1 MNTKIIG
8 YINKNNKKLLSLFKY
23 FKVKN
28 GVGSIS
34 NAEVAYFFVP
44 SQKCKENGVY
54 DPAKIDEDIIT
65 KTDISEEVFIEKS
78 LDLVP
83 LTTMTLKTKNL
94 KYYSLPSGFIECLK
108 MFDQEEIE
116 FYLNN
121 KFIWAY
127 STNKKEMLLTT
138 HNW

>member
-1 MNTKIIG
+1 MSTKIIG

-28 GVGSIS
+28 GVGSMS

-44 SQKCKENGVY
+44 SKKCKENGVY

-78 LDLVP
+78 LDLAP
-83 LTTMTLKTKNL
+83 LATMTLKTKNL

-108 MFDQEEIE
+108 MFDQEEIK

>member
-28 GVGSIS
+28 GVGSLS

-44 SQKCKENGVY
+44 SKKCKENGVY

-78 LDLVP
+78 LDLAP
-83 LTTMTLKTKNL
+83 LATMTLKTKNL
-94 KYYSLPSGFIECLK
+94 KYYSLPSGFIKCLK
-108 MFDQEEIE
+108 MFDQEEIK

-127 STNKKEMLLTT
+127 STNKKEMLLAT